1 MTDRRKAMRI
11 QRLAVALTVINS
23 VILISVLILISRP
36 AALTGVAPVLRG
48 RSLEIVDAQGNVRA
62 QIIVAPASTMPD
74 GTSYPETVLLRLIDP
89 NGRPAV
95 KLDASVD
102 GSGLMLSGEAERGD
116 WNGVQVRAE
125 GTGSR
130 LRLLNKDGQE
140 QVIQP

>member
-1 MTDRRKAMRI
+1 MRI
-11 QRLAVALTVINS
+11 QRLALVLTIINS
-23 VILISVLILISRP
+23 VILISVLILVSRS
-36 AALTGVAPVLRG
+36 AALPGVAPVLRG
-48 RSLEIVDAQGNVRA
+48 RALEIVDVQGNVRA
-62 QIIVAPASTMPD
+62 QIIVAPASSMPD

-95 KLDASVD
+95 KLDASVE

-125 GTGSR
+125 GTGSL
-130 LRLLNKDGQE
+130 LRLLNKDGRE

>member
-1 MTDRRKAMRI
+1 M
-11 QRLAVALTVINS
+11 
-23 VILISVLILISRP
+23 
-36 AALTGVAPVLRG
+36 LRG

-74 GTSYPETVLLRLIDP
+74 GTSYPETVLLRLINP

-116 WNGVQVRAE
+116 WSGVQIQAE
-125 GTGSR
+125 STGSR
-130 LRLLNKDGQE
+130 LRWLNKDGRE
-140 QVIQP
+140 QIIQP

>member
-1 MTDRRKAMRI
+1 MRI
-11 QRLAVALTVINS
+11 QRLALALTVINS
-23 VILISVLILISRP
+23 VILISVLILISRS
-36 AALTGVAPVLRG
+36 AALPGVAPVLRG

-62 QIIVAPASTMPD
+62 QIIVAPPSSMPN
-74 GTSYPETVLLRLIDP
+74 GTSSPETVLLRLIDP

-95 KLDASVD
+95 KLDASVE
-102 GSGLMLSGEAERGD
+102 GSGLMLTGDSERRE
-116 WNGVQVRAE
+116 WSGVQVLAE

>member
-1 MTDRRKAMRI
+1 MRI
-11 QRLAVALTVINS
+11 QRLAVALTIINS

-74 GTSYPETVLLRLIDP
+74 GTSYPETVLLRMIDP

-95 KLDASVD
+95 KIDASVD
-102 GSGLMLSGEAERGD
+102 GSGLMLSGEAEQGE

-125 GTGSR
+125 GTSSR
-130 LRLLNKDGQE
+130 LRLLNKDGRE

>member
-1 MTDRRKAMRI
+1 
-11 QRLAVALTVINS
+11 
-23 VILISVLILISRP
+23 
-36 AALTGVAPVLRG
+36 
-48 RSLEIVDAQGNVRA
+48 
-62 QIIVAPASTMPD
+62 MPD

-130 LRLLNKDGQE
+130 LRLLTKTGRNRLSNPRRRRGSKTA
-140 QVIQP
+140 ISK

>member
-1 MTDRRKAMRI
+1 MRI

-36 AALTGVAPVLRG
+36 AALTG
-48 RSLEIVDAQGNVRA
+48 
-62 QIIVAPASTMPD
+62 
-74 GTSYPETVLLRLIDP
+74 LLRLIDP